1 MLSSRASF
9 RTRICPK
16 TYTPPMSATRAEAT
30 RPRCAWGGPMSS
42 RGRRPF
48 CARRS
53 PPWSQARSSSST
65 ARCRSLMVLVRS
77 CSRRSA
83 SNWAVHPSS
92 PERPGRAAALSGVPV
107 KLRRL
112 GRTGLTVSEIGF
124 GCGPTGGLLIRGTPA
139 ERREALACALD
150 LGINYF
156 DTAPGYGTGASESN
170 LGETLQSLRASA
182 VVATKV
188 ALDWDSLGDIRGF
201 IERSVENSLR
211 RLRRQEV
218 DIIQLHNRV
227 APQRAPRA
235 SAGTGAVLTLEDVLD
250 AGGVLEAFERL
261 RTRGCVRFLGC
272 SAFGGD
278 MILVQRLI
286 ESGRIDLLTVHY
298 SMLNRTA
305 WSDPT
310 ADSDGGYRRMG

>member
-1 MLSSRASF
+1 
-9 RTRICPK
+9 
-16 TYTPPMSATRAEAT
+16 
-30 RPRCAWGGPMSS
+30 
-42 RGRRPF
+42 
-48 CARRS
+48 
-53 PPWSQARSSSST
+53 
-65 ARCRSLMVLVRS
+65 
-77 CSRRSA
+77 
-83 SNWAVHPSS
+83 
-92 PERPGRAAALSGVPV
+92 LSGVPV

-170 LGETLQSLRASA
+170 LGESLQSLRASA

-188 ALDWDSLGDIRGF
+188 ALDWDSLGDIQGF
-201 IERSVENSLR
+201 IERSVEDSLR

-218 DIIQLHNRV
+218 EIIQLHNRV

-235 SAGTGAVLTLEDVLD
+235 SAGTGALLALEDVLD
-250 AGGVLEAFERL
+250 GGGVLEAFERL
-261 RTRGCVRFLGC
+261 RTRGLVRFLGC

-278 MILVQRLI
+278 MSLVQRLI
-286 ESGRIDLLTVHY
+286 ESGRIDLLTLHY

-305 WSDPT
+305 WSDAA
-310 ADSDGGYRRMG
+310 ADSESDYRRMGRRAAAREMGTVALRVLEGGAMLTQGGGARASVRSVTAILAGAGIDPAEGAVRFALSNPDVSAVLVGFSNRGQIRSAARCSDLGPLPESVLHLIEGLS